1 MAEDLDFRW
10 KYLSKTNPLKGER
23 VMRKDPTKPGWDE
36 IDNQLM
42 VIENSV
48 RQSMHQI
55 ERLLEETKL
64 IQTCVSN
71 IEDWREEQK

>member
-1 MAEDLDFRW
+1 
-10 KYLSKTNPLKGER
+10 
-23 VMRKDPTKPGWDE
+23 MRKDPTKPGWDE